1 MDRGADGDVVAA
13 IEADANQVVHLFRA
27 DFASGTVYA
36 TDAYRAITWDGNE
49 YIANGHLLSYTGIEE
64 SAELQVAQARFALSG
79 VDQSLISVVL
89 IENVLDR
96 RVRVWTAFLDS
107 DDAIIGDPIL
117 IFDGRMDAPVIDED
131 PTGGTCTVSISASNQ
146 FADFNR
152 RAGRRTNDSEQQT
165 LFPGDKGFEFVSSL
179 TRSITW
185 GR

>member
-1 MDRGADGDVVAA
+1 MDRGADADVIAA
-13 IEADANQVVHLFRA
+13 IEADRNQVVHLFRA

-36 TDAYRAITWDGNE
+36 TDSYRQLTWGGNT
-49 YIANGHLLSYTGIEE
+49 YLANGHLLSFAGVEE

-89 IENVLDR
+89 VENVIDR
-96 RVRVWTAFLDS
+96 RVRVWTAFLDI
-107 DDAIIGDPIL
+107 DDAIIGEPVL
-117 IFDGRMDAPVIDED
+117 IFDGRMDAPSIDED
-131 PTGGTCTVSISASNQ
+131 PQGGTCTVSISASNQ

-165 LFPGDKGFEFVSSL
+165 LFPGDRGFEYVSAL